1 MEEVLRLGSEMNTR
15 SETLRFTREGLSTA
29 IGSLIGRLR
38 SGDGVDSG
46 AADENVETGVR
57 EGVGV
62 KVGGGIE
69 SGSVVCCE
77 AEIDVEVC
85 T

>member
-15 SETLRFTREGLSTA
+15 SEVSRLSREGWSTA

-38 SGDGVDSG
+38 SGDAIDSG
-46 AADENVETGVR
+46 AAEESCEAGVR
-57 EGVGV
+57 EGAGV
-62 KVGGGIE
+62 RVGGGIE
-69 SGSVVCCE
+69 SGSVVCCKVGM
-77 AEIDVEVC
+77 DVEVC

>member
-1 MEEVLRLGSEMNTR
+1 MEEVLRLGLEMNTR
-15 SETLRFTREGLSTA
+15 SGTLRLSRGGWSTA

-46 AADENVETGVR
+46 AADERCEAGVLDGAGIR
-57 EGVGV
+57 
-62 KVGGGIE
+62 VGGGIE
-69 SGSVVCCE
+69 SGSVVFFE
-77 AEIDVEVC
+77 AELNVEVC